1 LVANLLLLLK
11 LVGRKVELLGGEGL
25 GKGLRRQGL
34 ELVLRELGEVESWD
48 WRLSAYLL
56 LEDLLLSL
64 VQERRKVLLRGRP
77 LLGELRLLS
86 CLGVVWLGWRGL
98 LDRQRLL
105 LFFFLLRAQTQQL
118 VQIQHRVLVCFLHHQ
133 LVPHRQHLLQ
143 RFVHQILV

>member
-25 GKGLRRQGL
+25 GEGLWRQGL
-34 ELVLRELGEVESWD
+34 ELVLGELGEVESWD

-56 LEDLLLSL
+56 LEGLLLSL

-77 LLGELRLLS
+77 LLGELRLLG

-105 LFFFLLRAQTQQL
+105 LLFLLLSA
-118 VQIQHRVLVCFLHHQ
+118 
-133 LVPHRQHLLQ
+133 
-143 RFVHQILV
+143 